1 MRTHNNG
8 ELRLNDVNKE
18 VKLVGWVAKTRN
30 LGGLIFIDLR
40 DRYGITQ
47 IVCKPENPNYEK
59 LENVRNEY
67 VLQVK
72 GTVIER
78 ESKNKNLPTGEIE
91 VVVQNVII
99 LSEAKNTP
107 LIIADETDALEDTR
121 MKYRYLD
128 LRRPVMQKNL
138 ILRHNIA
145 KSVRN
150 YFNDLDFVE
159 IETPVFGKSTPE
171 GARDY
176 LVPSRVNPGKFYA
189 LPQSPQIYK
198 QLLMVSG
205 FERYYQIV
213 KCFRDE
219 DQRADR
225 QMEFTQIDVE
235 MSFVDEEDIYV
246 LVEKLISKM
255 MKEVKNIDVE
265 LPFPRYKYEESLDIF
280 GTDKPDTR
288 FALHLVNIEDAI
300 KNIEF
305 AVFTDTIK
313 NGGVVKAINAKDA
326 ANKYS
331 RKDIDRLTNEVKK
344 YKAKGLAWLKYDNN
358 EFSGSIV
365 KFLTDEIKEN
375 LIKKLN
381 IENNDIIF
389 IVSDDKKITNPSLG
403 HLRNVLGKELNL
415 IDNSKFNYLWI
426 VDFPSFEYDEEEGRY
441 IAAHHPF
448 TSPKDEFKD
457 KLLSNPEECYSKCYD
472 LVLNG
477 FELGSGS
484 IRIHDQKVQSDMF
497 KAIGLSD
504 DEIKE
509 KFGFFVEALKYGTP
523 PHGGIALGLDRLAM
537 ILTGSTSLRDVIA
550 FPKSASAID
559 PMSEAPS
566 FISQKQLDEL
576 KLVIK
581 KWVLKD

>member
-8 ELRLNDVNKE
+8 ELRISDVNKD
-18 VKLVGWVAKTRN
+18 VTLVGWVAKKRN

-47 IVCKPENPNYEK
+47 IVCRPENPNYET

-67 VLQVK
+67 VIQIT

-91 VVVQNVII
+91 VDVKSIKI
-99 LSEAKNTP
+99 LSEAEQTP

-128 LRRPVMQKNL
+128 LRRPIMQKKL
-138 ILRHNIA
+138 ILRHKIA
-145 KSVRN
+145 KAVRN
-150 YFNDLDFVE
+150 YFDSLDFVE
-159 IETPVFGKSTPE
+159 IETPIFGRSTPE

-176 LVPSRVNPGKFYA
+176 LVPSRVHPGKFYA

-198 QLLMVSG
+198 QLLMISG
-205 FERYYQIV
+205 FERYYQIA

-219 DQRADR
+219 DLRADR

-305 AVFTDTIK
+305 AVFTDAIK

-331 RKDIDRLTNEVKK
+331 RKDID
-344 YKAKGLAWLKYDNN
+344 
-358 EFSGSIV
+358 
-365 KFLTDEIKEN
+365 
-375 LIKKLN
+375 
-381 IENNDIIF
+381 
-389 IVSDDKKITNPSLG
+389 
-403 HLRNVLGKELNL
+403 
-415 IDNSKFNYLWI
+415 
-426 VDFPSFEYDEEEGRY
+426 
-441 IAAHHPF
+441 
-448 TSPKDEFKD
+448 
-457 KLLSNPEECYSKCYD
+457 
-472 LVLNG
+472 
-477 FELGSGS
+477 
-484 IRIHDQKVQSDMF
+484 
-497 KAIGLSD
+497 
-504 DEIKE
+504 
-509 KFGFFVEALKYGTP
+509 
-523 PHGGIALGLDRLAM
+523 
-537 ILTGSTSLRDVIA
+537 
-550 FPKSASAID
+550 
-559 PMSEAPS
+559 
-566 FISQKQLDEL
+566 
-576 KLVIK
+576 
-581 KWVLKD
+581 

>member
-305 AVFTDTIK
+305 AVFTDAIK

-581 KWVLKD
+581 K